1 MNTSPVMQD
10 LLGDK
15 FTTLYTELLGK
26 LTTLV
31 TKLTKKDSLSK
42 TKKYTDV
49 NEWISDYYPNLKI

>member
-1 MNTSPVMQD
+1 MQD
-10 LLGDK
+10 LPGDK